1 MNRTQPLPYSD
12 TIRQLNHQKSG
23 FLLRAQELQKNG
35 EVAGEALLL
44 FSKAAE
50 IEMQIAHLLQDAEHE
65 NTIIHWVSAASCYM
79 QAKNYQSALEQLD
92 RILTQP
98 IPPRLRRDVEK
109 FRSRCKRHMK
119 IRAINT

>member
-1 MNRTQPLPYSD
+1 MNRIQPFPYSD

-35 EVAGEALLL
+35 EVAGEAILL

-65 NTIIHWVSAASCYM
+65 NAIIHWVSAASCYM
-79 QAKNYQSALEQLD
+79 QAKNYQTALEQLD
-92 RILTQP
+92 WVLTQP

-109 FRSRCKRHMK
+109 FRRRCRHQIK
-119 IRAINT
+119 DRLEG